1 MYHYGSAVTCV
12 CYIQLAHKE
21 ESHNSSAATRYSVI
35 YAFFLD
41 DVILSAKTYKKIM
54 CAPDYR
60 TPVGIFLEQYIQR
73 RFMAQNIRMF
83 SLCNKTVQGQC
94 ATAS

>member
-54 CAPDYR
+54 CINHDGLNLKTKLNLRA
-60 TPVGIFLEQYIQR
+60 GIITLIH
-73 RFMAQNIRMF
+73 I
-83 SLCNKTVQGQC
+83 
-94 ATAS
+94 